1 MVSVPIFPPKA
12 IAFFRTDS
20 VFSSLQPVVYPAGK
34 HATAVGRACFLTGG
48 MVPGVAEWGVVLGG
62 CFGSMFSSLRSAG
75 GLLRLGEHPQPS
87 SPLASPCQARPCGRT
102 SSSRERGFEDC
113 GAWKERSLWSAAS
126 APKGRRRRFGS
137 HSLAC
142 PVGVAAPPYSIQSG
156 VGAPM
161 NRGSA
166 PALQRLSPSPL
177 LLTGRGFPRPGRGR

>member
-75 GLLRLGEHPQPS
+75 GLLRLGEHPQPA
-87 SPLASPCQARPCGRT
+87 SPLASPCQARPCGPT
-102 SSSRERGFEDC
+102 SPSSERGFEDC
-113 GAWKERSLWSAAS
+113 GAWKERSLWRLPCGIGWKVISAYESCAV
-126 APKGRRRRFGS
+126 KRRFLTADRSGG
-137 HSLAC
+137 
-142 PVGVAAPPYSIQSG
+142 PVGGEPSSLGNGSCLAILVSG
-156 VGAPM
+156 V
-161 NRGSA
+161 
-166 PALQRLSPSPL
+166 
-177 LLTGRGFPRPGRGR
+177 

>member
-34 HATAVGRACFLTGG
+34 HATAVRRACFLTGG

-87 SPLASPCQARPCGRT
+87 SPLASPCQARPCGPT
-102 SSSRERGFEDC
+102 SPSRERGFEDC
-113 GAWKERSLWSAAS
+113 GAWKERSFGVRRALAAFTH
-126 APKGRRRRFGS
+126 R
-137 HSLAC
+137 
-142 PVGVAAPPYSIQSG
+142 
-156 VGAPM
+156 GATTTTE
-161 NRGSA
+161 NR
-166 PALQRLSPSPL
+166 PPSPPF
-177 LLTGRGFPRPGRGR
+177 RSPRARHFYAAITA